1 MKRIDGKPPFGGD
14 YAEFHFLDA
23 ENNEVDEGKETS
35 IVIRECKA
43 DGTLVKETWA
53 RVFDN
58 WYKNNP
64 TDVIWW
70 KDTPDGVGEWLFSFD
85 KKTVFNMFADYP
97 KALTPEQ
104 KQIFDKEN
112 PERCLP
118 IRKHRGA
125 REKRYS
131 FGYAVSLIL
140 ALMK

>member
-1 MKRIDGKPPFGGD
+1 M
-14 YAEFHFLDA
+14 DA
-23 ENNEVDEGKETS
+23 ENNEVDEGEETS

-53 RVFDN
+53 RVSDTGIKQS
-58 WYKNNP
+58 YGR
-64 TDVIWW
+64 IWW

-112 PERCLP
+112 PEWADFF
-118 IRKHRGA
+118 KN
-125 REKRYS
+125 YQ
-131 FGYAVSLIL
+131 
-140 ALMK
+140 

>member
-1 MKRIDGKPPFGGD
+1 MKCIDGKPPFGGD

-23 ENNEVDEGKETS
+23 ESNEVDEGKETS

-97 KALTPEQ
+97 KGLTPEQ

-112 PERCLP
+112 PEWADFFKDRQEDN
-118 IRKHRGA
+118 IK
-125 REKRYS
+125 
-131 FGYAVSLIL
+131 
-140 ALMK
+140 